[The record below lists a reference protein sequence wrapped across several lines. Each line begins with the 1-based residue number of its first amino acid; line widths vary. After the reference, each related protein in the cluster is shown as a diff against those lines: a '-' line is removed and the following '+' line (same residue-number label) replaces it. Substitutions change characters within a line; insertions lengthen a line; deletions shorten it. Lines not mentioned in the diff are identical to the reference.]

1 VLADSVEP
9 LVRVEDLSGVL
20 DLRAYHRTWWRRS
33 LEFSHV
39 RRQVGAR
46 LERAAAGLPDGFG
59 LAVFDAWRPLGL
71 QQEIYQT
78 TYRDP
83 SVPAG
88 FVSTP
93 STDPATPPPHLTGGA
108 VDLTLTY
115 RDRRWLW
122 APASTISPP
131 RPTPTPTSTVQVWSA
146 TCAGCSTTACVRLGS
161 W

>member
-1 VLADSVEP
+1 MLADSVEP

-33 LEFSHV
+33 VAFSHV

-71 QQEIYQT
+71 QQEIYET

-83 SVPAG
+83 RSRPG
-88 FVSTP
+88 SSRP
-93 STDPATPPPHLTGGA
+93 
-108 VDLTLTY
+108 
-115 RDRRWLW
+115 R
-122 APASTISPP
+122 APTRPP
-131 RPTPTPTSTVQVWSA
+131 RRRT
-146 TCAGCSTTACVRLGS
+146 
-161 W
+161 